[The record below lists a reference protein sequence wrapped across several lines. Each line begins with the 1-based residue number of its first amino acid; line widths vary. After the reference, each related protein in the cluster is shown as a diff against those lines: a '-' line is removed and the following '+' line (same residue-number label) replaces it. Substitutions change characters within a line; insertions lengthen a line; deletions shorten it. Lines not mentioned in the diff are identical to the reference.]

1 MDLDLAYITPLLI
14 AMGYPSK
21 SLEAFY
27 RNPMSDVEK

>member
-1 MDLDLAYITPLLI
+1 LDLDLTYITTSLI